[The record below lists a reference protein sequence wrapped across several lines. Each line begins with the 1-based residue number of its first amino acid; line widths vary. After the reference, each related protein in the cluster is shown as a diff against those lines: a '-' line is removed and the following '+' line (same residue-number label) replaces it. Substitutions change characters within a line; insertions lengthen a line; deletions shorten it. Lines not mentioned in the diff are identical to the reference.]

1 MQFLGK
7 LLDKVS
13 SVSTLFANPYGVR
26 DVPLSDYAGE
36 GKVKLREEGRMMLYK
51 NTQFRSWDCLL
62 MCPEMPAATL
72 RSALLVCG
80 HERPK
85 QQLS

>member
-7 LLDKVS
+7 LLVS
-13 SVSTLFANPYGVR
+13 SVSNLFANPYRVR
-26 DVPLSDYAGE
+26 DVPLSDYAG
-36 GKVKLREEGRMMLYK
+36 GDKVKLREEGRMMLYK
-51 NTQFRSWDCLL
+51 NTQCRSWDCLL
-62 MCPEMPAATL
+62 MCPEMPTATL
-72 RSALLVCG
+72 RSVLLVYG